1 MSLSSPTKVV
11 FPPPPPTTNS
21 LTAPQRAQLLR
32 KTRKLEKILGT
43 APHLVDT
50 TVINDPLYISLPS
63 NKRSSIDS
71 MASGSSPS
79 RVSSTLRSS
88 SIGRRA
94 STSSTIMPTS
104 LKSDSLRSRRS
115 SSPPTS
121 NNKPPFLRLA
131 ISPPTLETVPGS
143 PAALDT
149 SPCTFRDLQ
158 DTHTISPIEDSP
170 RDSLVLPSFLIPSLS
185 TTRMQ
190 KMDRVRR
197 KLGEG
202 VPLGLV
208 FPPEET
214 LPSTPSKDS
223 IPKFPTTPPIPRP
236 RKSSVIEASR
246 DSIAE
251 SSSVHRAGRRSAK
264 RSPTTPP
271 NSKSAPSSPSDTYSK
286 EKLSAIIESP
296 DEHGASCS
304 EEFGRRSTSSGERNL
319 PQQWFGGTEEVKVK
333 IWSTRKGYYGWRE
346 GPPVPVKDETSRDSR
361 SKRRS
366 PSYRKPPP
374 SMIEH

>member
-1 MSLSSPTKVV
+1 
-11 FPPPPPTTNS
+11 
-21 LTAPQRAQLLR
+21 
-32 KTRKLEKILGT
+32 
-43 APHLVDT
+43 
-50 TVINDPLYISLPS
+50 
-63 NKRSSIDS
+63 
-71 MASGSSPS
+71 MASGSSS
-79 RVSSTLRSS
+79 SSASSTLCSS

-94 STSSTIMPTS
+94 STSSTIIPTS

-131 ISPPTLETVPGS
+131 ISPPALDTVPAS
-143 PAALDT
+143 PAALDA

-158 DTHTISPIEDSP
+158 DMHTISPVEVSPQDSP
-170 RDSLVLPSFLIPSLS
+170 VLPSFSIPSPS
-185 TTRMQ
+185 TTRRQ

-208 FPPEET
+208 FPLEET
-214 LPSTPSKDS
+214 LPCTPSQDS
-223 IPKFPTTPPIPRP
+223 IPKFPTPPPTPRP
-236 RKSSVIEASR
+236 RISSAIEASR

-271 NSKSAPSSPSDTYSK
+271 NSKSAPSSPS
-286 EKLSAIIESP
+286 EKLSAIVESP

-319 PQQWFGGTEEVKVK
+319 PQQWFGRTEEVKVK
-333 IWSTRKGYYGWRE
+333 IWSTRKGYYGWQE
-346 GPPVPVKDETSRDSR
+346 GPPIPVKDETSQD

-366 PSYRKPPP
+366 LSYRKPPP

>member
-1 MSLSSPTKVV
+1 MSLSSLTKVV

-32 KTRKLEKILGT
+32 RTRKLEKILGT

-50 TVINDPLYISLPS
+50 SVINDPLYISLPS
-63 NKRSSIDS
+63 KKRSSIDS
-71 MASGSSPS
+71 MASGSSS
-79 RVSSTLRSS
+79 SSASSTLRSS

-94 STSSTIMPTS
+94 STSSTTMPAS

-115 SSPPTS
+115 SSPPTP

-131 ISPPTLETVPGS
+131 ISPPALDTIPAS
-143 PAALDT
+143 PAALDA
-149 SPCTFRDLQ
+149 SPCTFYDLQ
-158 DTHTISPIEDSP
+158 DTHTISPVEVSP
-170 RDSLVLPSFLIPSLS
+170 RDSPVLPSFSIPSPS
-185 TTRMQ
+185 TTRRR

-202 VPLGLV
+202 VPIGLV

-214 LPSTPSKDS
+214 LPSTPSQDS
-223 IPKFPTTPPIPRP
+223 IPKFPTPPPTPRP
-236 RKSSVIEASR
+236 RKSSAIEASR

-264 RSPTTPP
+264 RSSTTPP
-271 NSKSAPSSPSDTYSK
+271 SSKSAPWSPSDSYST

-304 EEFGRRSTSSGERNL
+304 EEFGRRSMSSGERNL
-319 PQQWFGGTEEVKVK
+319 PQKWFGHTDEVKVK
-333 IWSTRKGYYGWRE
+333 IWSTRKGYCGWQE
-346 GPPVPVKDETSRDSR
+346 GPPVPVKDESSRD

-366 PSYRKPPP
+366 LSYRKPPP